1 VKWLALLLAVP
12 ALAHHSLTAEF
23 DLDRTVT
30 IHGTI
35 ARVEWM
41 NPHGWLYV
49 DMPSEKGSERWAFEL
64 GAPNELVRRGWS
76 RTDLKVG
83 DEIKIE
89 GILAK
94 KLARTANARS
104 ITLADGKQIFNGRA
118 ADSK

>member
-1 VKWLALLLAVP
+1 MSLLLLAVA

-23 DLDRTVT
+23 DLDRPVT

-35 ARVEWM
+35 ARLEWM
-41 NPHGWLYV
+41 NPHGWVYV
-49 DMPSEKGSERWAFEL
+49 DARSEKGSERWAFEL
-64 GAPNELVRRGWS
+64 GSPSELIRRGWS

-83 DEIKIE
+83 DDVTID

-104 ITLADGKQIFNGRA
+104 ITLAGGKKVFNGRA
-118 ADSK
+118 SDSK